1 MHPTITHMATQARQ
15 AELLAEA
22 DAYRLAAQVRK
33 AKAESPCR
41 AEAAGRSPRF
51 SAPQVDC
58 SWIERFWAFL
68 RRATQVRTA

>member
-1 MHPTITHMATQARQ
+1 MHPTIVYMVAQARM
-15 AELLAEA
+15 ADLRAEA
-22 DAYRLAAQVRK
+22 DAARLAAQVRK
-33 AKAESPCR
+33 AKSESPCR

-58 SWIERFWAFL
+58 SWIERFWAFV